1 MTLQPHQIP
10 LHPKAPPRFGTRVSR
25 AHPEFEI
32 GDLVFETRLISVS
45 EDRALTR
52 QQGQLPKADKDEAGE
67 DLPLTPEQTEQTVT
81 VMSSIIA
88 DLLRTRV
95 KDKERA
101 GDITTDWVLDNM
113 TSSGFGP
120 LMYFLRNGYEDP
132 ATLAL
137 DQMDPE
143 EHGADLG
150 DDPNADQ

>member
-25 AHPEFEI
+25 VNPEFEI
-32 GDLVFETRLISVS
+32 GDHTFETRLISMS

-52 QQGQLPKADKDEAGE
+52 QQASLPKADKDEAGE

-81 VMSSIIA
+81 IMSGIIA

-95 KDKERA
+95 QDKDRA
-101 GDITTDWVLDNM
+101 HEITTDWVLDHM
-113 TSSGFGP
+113 TTNGFGP
-120 LMYFLRNGYEDP
+120 LMFFLRNGYEDP

-137 DQMDPE
+137 DQIED